1 MSNYPQKWEICCRCK
16 GEGKHDHPAFANG
29 ITQSE
34 MREMGQDGMDSYFA
48 GHYDVRCD
56 ACEGSG
62 KVQVVD
68 VDAMHET
75 QRAQWEAEAD
85 DRREAAEA
93 RRYLD
98 AERRAEMRMGC

>member
-34 MREMGQDGMDSYFA
+34 MRGMDSYFA

-56 ACEGSG
+56 ACDGSG
-62 KVQVVD
+62 KVRVTD
-68 VDAMHET
+68 VDAMTSAE
-75 QRAQWEAEAD
+75 RAQWDAEAGERREEAEA
-85 DRREAAEA
+85 A
-93 RRYLD
+93 RYIA
-98 AERRAEMRMGC
+98 AERRAEQRMGC

>member
-34 MREMGQDGMDSYFA
+34 MREMGRDGMDSYFA

-56 ACEGSG
+56 ECDGTG
-62 KVQVVD
+62 KVRALD
-68 VDAMHET
+68 VDAMDEA
-75 QRAQWEAEAD
+75 QRAQWDSEGG
-85 DRREAAEA
+85 DRRERAADLRALAREQAAE
-93 RRYLD
+93 
-98 AERRAEMRMGC
+98 RAMGC